1 MESSFF
7 LLLLSGLIIILC
19 GTVYFYNRRMAALR
33 NEMRVYKK
41 ELTIIANHTAE
52 IERER
57 IVKDLH
63 DDVGSLLTVIKLHLT
78 KIARNPAD
86 KLLMQEL
93 ITNSSH
99 LIDESIQNLRNISGE
114 LIPLTF
120 LKCGYEKGIAEICRQ
135 LSISG
140 EINITVT
147 CSENEVRLSP
157 LIELYVYRIT
167 REILNNVIKHSK
179 ATEMQ
184 LHLNS
189 TAKGVIA
196 VIYHNGTG
204 ITSEDL
210 AQRSMEASGIGFKSI
225 QNRLDLI
232 NASAHFEKTTGD
244 KFKITIEVPA
254 YEEND

>member
-1 MESSFF
+1 MEISFF
-7 LLLLSGLIIILC
+7 LLLLGGLIVIFL
-19 GTVYFYNRRMAALR
+19 GTVYFYNRRIASLR

-78 KIARNPAD
+78 KISRNPAD
-86 KLLMQEL
+86 KILLQEL
-93 ITNSSH
+93 IKNSC
-99 LIDESIQNLRNISGE
+99 LLLDESIQNLRNISGE

-135 LSISG
+135 LNISG
-140 EINITVT
+140 GIKISVT
-147 CSENEVRLSP
+147 GSENEVRLSP

-184 LHLNS
+184 LIFNS
-189 TAKGVIA
+189 SVKGVTATMI
-196 VIYHNGTG
+196 HNGTG
-204 ITSEDL
+204 ITSQNL
-210 AQRSMEASGIGFKSI
+210 AQKSIETNGIGFKSI

-232 NASAHFEKTTGD
+232 NASVYFQEIAGN
-244 KFKITIEVPA
+244 KFKITIDVPA
-254 YEEND
+254 YEENY